1 MYVGTSKSKNSLFTY
16 LYAILITYTVLS

>member
-1 MYVGTSKSKNSLFTY
+1 MYVGTSKSKNSLFPY